1 MASDLSRA
9 LADGGV
15 AGGGHSEAHQAHD
28 GKHAGVL

>member
-1 MASDLSRA
+1 MNRA